1 MQKVCDNCQKVFATN
16 RINQRFCSADCR
28 TKWYNHNIP
37 SRSYAAYMERKK
49 QAAIRRRGYS
59 WEDLKK
65 EKELKKTEKA
75 KAEQARK
82 EQIIDTLLLELDI
95 FQKGE

>member
-1 MQKVCDNCQKVFATN
+1 
-16 RINQRFCSADCR
+16 
-28 TKWYNHNIP
+28 
-37 SRSYAAYMERKK
+37 MERKK

-65 EKELKKTEKA
+65 EKELKKAEKA
-75 KAEQARK
+75 KAEQTRK